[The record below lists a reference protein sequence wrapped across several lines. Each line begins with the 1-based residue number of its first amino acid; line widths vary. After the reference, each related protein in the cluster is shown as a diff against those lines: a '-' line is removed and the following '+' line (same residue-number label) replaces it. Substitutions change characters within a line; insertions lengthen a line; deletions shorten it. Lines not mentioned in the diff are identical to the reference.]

1 MLDALRKRQRTLL
14 IIITVV
20 TIITF
25 IVFLNPSSRM
35 RGGPQSAIGKINGRS
50 ISLEDVQKLSNVAEL
65 AYGLGLID
73 LVRHLMP
80 GQNEARTR
88 DEETLG
94 FAWNL
99 LLLRDEAKA
108 LQVEPSDDEIRNA
121 EKNLPAFQT
130 DGHFDQEKYRKFT
143 VIGSIRGFTPADIDN
158 VVADNIRVQDVYRLV
173 TAASPIPES
182 MLRHDYELGQ
192 SKMDLAVL
200 SFKAADYKDNHDFSD
215 AAVNSYYQD
224 HQYRYELPEK
234 RKIEFIAFTL
244 SDNQKKLADKEKQTV
259 LKSLADNAE
268 AFQQD
273 VSEHPDDFDNKA
285 KQKDLKVEQ
294 TGMFTNNDPDP
305 LIAKESGL
313 VTAANN
319 LSKEQPVTDVIQ
331 GADGFYVA
339 KLVEVDPVHAAPL
352 ADVRGQV
359 VAAMKADAVH
369 ADILKE
375 MKGGATFLDAAKKA
389 GVTPETPPAFSLVD
403 AGQQGAIAKLISE
416 NNLELSPDDTTDV
429 LSQGQDS
436 VFVHLLSR
444 EPIDDAK
451 FAEYKKTNS
460 SAIEQYYGGLVF
472 KEWLSVALQKAGGS
486 PLARYQSS

>member
-1 MLDALRKRQRTLL
+1 MLNTLRKRQRTLL

-25 IVFLNPSSRM
+25 IVFLNPSTRM
-35 RGGPQSAIGKINGRS
+35 RGGSQAAIGTINGRS
-50 ISLEDVQKLSNVAEL
+50 ISLEDVQKLSNVPEL

-73 LVRHLMP
+73 LVRRLMP

-88 DEETLG
+88 DEESLG

-121 EKNLPAFQT
+121 EKKLTVFQT
-130 DGHFDQEKYRKFT
+130 DGHFDQEKYKKFT
-143 VIGSIRGFTPADIDN
+143 LIANMRGLTPADIDN
-158 VVADNIRVQDVYRLV
+158 AVADNIRVQDVYRLV
-173 TAASPIPES
+173 TAASPMPES

-192 SKMDLAVL
+192 SKMNLAVL
-200 SFKAADYKDNHDFSD
+200 SFKAADYKENHDFPD

-224 HQYRYELPEK
+224 HSYRYELPEK
-234 RKIEFIAFTL
+234 RKIEFVAFTL
-244 SDNQKKLADKEKQTV
+244 NENQKKLADKEKQTV

-268 AFQQD
+268 TFQQD
-273 VSEHPDDFDNKA
+273 VSEHPNDFDNKA
-285 KQKDLKVEQ
+285 KEKDLTVEQ
-294 TGMFTNNDPDP
+294 TGMFTGDSPDP
-305 LIAKESGL
+305 LIAKENGL

-339 KLVEVDPVHAAPL
+339 KLADIDPAHAAPL

-359 VAAMKADAVH
+359 VSAMKADAVH

-403 AGQQGAIAKLISE
+403 AGQQGAIAKLVSE
-416 NNLELSPDDTTDV
+416 NNLELSPGDTSDV

-436 VFVHLLSR
+436 VFVHLISR
-444 EPIDDAK
+444 EPIDEAK
-451 FAEYKKTNS
+451 FAEYKKANS